1 MTNNRTRKEHLS
13 YSRIARLYARLR
25 LSQAKTNYPAAIR
38 VVKVQSSRFI
48 RMRVLREVKN
58 GRLALSRTNRK
69 RSSFATKH
77 FQKKSLKI
85 FDLHPPLG
93 KLLSFVARISAFKV
107 RCWVTDTQ
115 THTHTQTHRP
125 STVTLAAHAHRGL
138 IILENVEHCGGEP
151 EQAGTGILC
160 HCHQ

>member
-77 FQKKSLKI
+77 FQKKSPKI

-93 KLLSFVARISAFKV
+93 KLLSFVVRISVFNTLHAEIIRRHRLLTRKLKLSV
-107 RCWVTDTQ
+107 GGQSDKRC
-115 THTHTQTHRP
+115 
-125 STVTLAAHAHRGL
+125 LASPRACQRSDL
-138 IILENVEHCGGEP
+138 LR
-151 EQAGTGILC
+151 
-160 HCHQ
+160 

>member
-69 RSSFATKH
+69 T
-77 FQKKSLKI
+77 LK
-85 FDLHPPLG
+85 LRN
-93 KLLSFVARISAFKV
+93 KAFSEKN
-107 RCWVTDTQ
+107 RLKF
-115 THTHTQTHRP
+115 
-125 STVTLAAHAHRGL
+125 STFIRRWESYYRLWH
-138 IILENVEHCGGEP
+138 E
-151 EQAGTGILC
+151 
-160 HCHQ
+160 